1 MIVVHVLAMVFI
13 ASGLLVLATA
23 AVGVLR
29 LPDFYTRSHAIGVT
43 DTVGTLMILIGVAGL
58 TGFGNVSVKL
68 LFLFLFVYI
77 ANPTVTHVLV
87 RAALKSGLKP
97 WTGDEKQS

>member
-1 MIVVHVLAMVFI
+1 MIIIHVLSMIFI
-13 ASGLLVLATA
+13 VLGLLVLAAA

-43 DTVGTLMILIGVAGL
+43 DTLGTLMILTGIAGIV
-58 TGFGNVSVKL
+58 GFGTACVKL
-68 LFLFLFVYI
+68 VFLFLFIYL

-97 WTGDEKQS
+97 WTADAKKT